1 MDEMKNM
8 DEVEKKDNM
17 VSDNMVSTVL
27 VILAWLIFI
36 GGFIAGIVCGRVETG
51 YLSEKNF
58 HLPWL
63 LFTGFLVLQ
72 PECYV
77 MA

>member
-27 VILAWLIFI
+27 VLLA
-36 GGFIAGIVCGRVETG
+36 R
-51 YLSEKNF
+51 
-58 HLPWL
+58 
-63 LFTGFLVLQ
+63 Q
-72 PECYV
+72 
-77 MA
+77 

>member
-36 GGFIAGIVCGRVETG
+36 GGFIAGIV
-51 YLSEKNF
+51 Y
-58 HLPWL
+58 
-63 LFTGFLVLQ
+63 
-72 PECYV
+72 
-77 MA
+77 